1 MVETKSKKLYRSRKN
16 KILGGVCGGLGEY
29 FNIDPSLV
37 RLLWVFVFLM
47 GGSGLLI
54 YIIFWIV
61 LPEEEEVRKE
71 VKNDKERRKGS
82 K

>member
-71 VKNDKERRKGS
+71 VKNDKEKRKRS